1 MKILG
6 LNAYHGDASA
16 CLFIDG
22 QIISATE
29 EERIRRIKHWA
40 GFPSEAIKFCLSD
53 ADLTLED
60 IDVITISRD
69 PYANFGLKV
78 INALK
83 NRLSAANI
91 KDRVQNLRK
100 ATNLQEEFK
109 LNFPE
114 FANGIKAKF
123 VNVEHHHAHLAS
135 AFFVSP
141 YSDSAILSIDGF
153 GDFSSLMSAIG
164 SGSKFKIID
173 KVNYPH
179 SIGVFYTAFTQYL
192 GFPHY
197 GDEYKVMGLAPYGK
211 PLYKDKV
218 QKVIEFTGKGLFKLN
233 LKYFNHTK
241 KGVNM
246 TWSDGIPFVDTL
258 YTDEFVKEF
267 GPIRNKEEELTQY
280 HKDLA
285 ASIQSVTEDVIFH
298 IAEHLYKT
306 THSDNLCLAG
316 GVGQNSVANG
326 KIIANTGFKNLYIPP
341 AAHDAGTSIGSALFY
356 YHQTLGNKRTLISKT
371 GYYGYQ
377 SNKEEIE
384 SVLKS
389 NNVSYEYFENKEE
402 LIDKV
407 TDKIIDGCVIGWYQG
422 RAEFGPRALGHRS
435 IIADPRRND
444 AKEILNLKI
453 KRRESFRPFAPSI
466 LVEKVNDYFERN
478 DDVPF
483 MEKVFTIRP
492 EMREKIPAVTHVDG
506 SGRLQ
511 SVDKNNEPIY
521 HRLIERF
528 NEKTG
533 VPILLNTSFNENEP
547 IVNTPKEALDCY
559 LRTKMDV
566 LVLDNFYISRV

>member
-16 CLFIDG
+16 CLLIDG
-22 QIISATE
+22 QVVSATE

-40 GFPSEAIKFCLSD
+40 GFPSEAIKFCLED
-53 ADLTLED
+53 AGLTLKD

-78 INALK
+78 ISALK
-83 NRLSAANI
+83 NRLSIGNI
-91 KDRVQNLRK
+91 KDRVSNIRK
-100 ATNLQEEFK
+100 AGNIEDEFR
-109 LNFPE
+109 LHFPDQ
-114 FANGIKAKF
+114 FSSMKAKF
-123 VNVEHHHAHLAS
+123 VNVEHHRSHLAS

-141 YSDSAILSIDGF
+141 FEESAVLSIDGF
-153 GDFSSLMSAIG
+153 GDFSSVMTSYGKGNQLTVL
-164 SGSKFKIID
+164 D

-179 SIGVFYTAFTQYL
+179 SLGVFYTAFTQYL

-211 PLYKDKV
+211 ALYKEQV
-218 QKVIEFTGKGLFKLN
+218 RQVIELTSDGLFKLN
-233 LKYFNHTK
+233 LNYFNHTRN
-241 KGVNM
+241 GVNM
-246 TWSDGIPFVDTL
+246 TWTDGIPFVDTM
-258 YTDEFVKEF
+258 YSNQFIKSF
-267 GPIRNKEEELTQY
+267 GPARGKEEELSQY

-285 ASIQSVTEDVIFH
+285 ASVQAVTEEVIFH
-298 IAEHLYKT
+298 MAEHLRLKT
-306 THSDNLCLAG
+306 KSENLCLAG

-326 KIIANTGFKNLYIPP
+326 KIILNTGFKNLYIPP
-341 AAHDAGTSIGSALFY
+341 AAHDAGTSIGSALYY
-356 YHQTLGNKRTLISKT
+356 YHQTEKNKRTLVSKT
-371 GYYGYQ
+371 GYYGYKA
-377 SNKEEIE
+377 SKEEIE
-384 SVLKS
+384 ETLKR
-389 NNVSYEYFENKEE
+389 NNVAFQYFEDREA
-402 LIDKV
+402 LIDIV
-407 TDKIIDGCVIGWYQG
+407 TDRIIDGQVIGWYQG

-466 LVEKVNDYFERN
+466 LIEKVPDYFEQT
-478 DDVPF
+478 DEVPF
-483 MEKVFTIRP
+483 MEKVFIIKP
-492 EMREKIPAVTHVDG
+492 EMRDKIPAVTHVDG
-506 SGRLQ
+506 TGRLQ
-511 SVDKNNEPIY
+511 SVDKLNEPIY

-547 IVNTPKEALDCY
+547 IVNTPQEALDCY

-566 LVLDNFYISRV
+566 LVMDNFYIARA

>member
-16 CLFIDG
+16 CLLVDG
-22 QIISATE
+22 QVVSATE

-40 GFPSEAIKFCLSD
+40 GFPSEAIKFCLED
-53 ADLTLED
+53 AGLTLKD

-78 INALK
+78 ISALK
-83 NRLSAANI
+83 NRLSIGNI
-91 KDRVQNLRK
+91 KDRVSNIRK
-100 ATNLQEEFK
+100 AGNIEDEFR
-109 LNFPE
+109 LHFPDQ
-114 FANGIKAKF
+114 FSSMKAKF
-123 VNVEHHHAHLAS
+123 VNVEHHRSHLAS

-141 YSDSAILSIDGF
+141 FEDSAVLSIDGF
-153 GDFSSLMSAIG
+153 GDFSSVMTSYGKGNQLTVL
-164 SGSKFKIID
+164 D

-179 SIGVFYTAFTQYL
+179 SLGVFYTAFTQYL

-211 PLYKDKV
+211 ALYKEQV
-218 QKVIEFTGKGLFKLN
+218 RQVIELTSDGLFKLN
-233 LKYFNHTK
+233 LNYFNHTRN
-241 KGVNM
+241 GVNM
-246 TWSDGIPFVDTL
+246 TWTDGIPFVDTM
-258 YTDEFVKEF
+258 YSNQFIKSF
-267 GPIRNKEEELTQY
+267 GPARGKEEELSQY

-285 ASIQSVTEDVIFH
+285 ASVQAVTEEVIFH
-298 IAEHLYKT
+298 MAEHLRLKT
-306 THSDNLCLAG
+306 KSENLCLAG

-326 KIIANTGFKNLYIPP
+326 KIILNTGFKNLYIPP
-341 AAHDAGTSIGSALFY
+341 AAHDAGTSIGSALYY
-356 YHQTLGNKRTLISKT
+356 YHQTEKNKRTLVSKT
-371 GYYGYQ
+371 GYYGYKAT
-377 SNKEEIE
+377 KEEIE
-384 SVLKS
+384 ETLTR
-389 NNVSYEYFENKEE
+389 NNVAFQYFEDREE
-402 LIDKV
+402 LIDMV
-407 TDKIIDGCVIGWYQG
+407 TDRIIDGQVIGWYQG

-466 LVEKVNDYFERN
+466 LIEKVPDYFEQT
-478 DDVPF
+478 DEVPF
-483 MEKVFTIRP
+483 MEKVFIIKP
-492 EMREKIPAVTHVDG
+492 EMRDKIPAVTHVDG
-506 SGRLQ
+506 TGRLQ
-511 SVDKNNEPIY
+511 SVDKLNEPIY

-547 IVNTPKEALDCY
+547 IVNTPQEALDCY

-566 LVLDNFYISRV
+566 LVMDNFYIARA